1 MIGDEI
7 MDYEALAKE
16 FIDLRS
22 ASQSIRI
29 ERETAKMMK
38 GEVFVLLYLHKYN
51 GVAYPKD
58 LSKAMSATTAR
69 VAVILNHL
77 ESKQMITRHGDP
89 DDSRQTIINIT
100 PRGQTE
106 IEAVLKRI
114 LSHVA
119 HFFEELGEE
128 DAKEYL
134 RLQRKI
140 AKIEDNEIF

>member
-1 MIGDEI
+1 
-7 MDYEALAKE
+7 MDYEALARE

-22 ASQSIRI
+22 TSQSIRI

-38 GEVFVLLYLHKYN
+38 GEAFVLLYLHKYN
-51 GVAYPKD
+51 GIAYPKD

-77 ESKQMITRHGDP
+77 ESKQLITRQNDP
-89 DDSRQTIINIT
+89 NDSRQTIINIT
-100 PRGQTE
+100 EKGKAE
-106 IEAVLKRI
+106 IEVILKKI

-128 DAKEYL
+128 DAKEYI
-134 RLQRKI
+134 RLQKKI
-140 AKIEDNEIF
+140 AKIEENEVF

>member
-1 MIGDEI
+1 MKI
-7 MDYEALAKE
+7 MDYEALARE

-22 ASQSIRI
+22 ASQSIHI

-51 GVAYPKD
+51 GIAYPKD
-58 LSKAMSATTAR
+58 LSKAMAATTAR
-69 VAVILNHL
+69 VAVVLNHL
-77 ESKQMITRHGDP
+77 EAKQFITRQTDP
-89 DDSRQTIINIT
+89 NDSRQTIINIT
-100 PRGQTE
+100 EKGEAE
-106 IEAVLKRI
+106 IETVLKRI
-114 LSHVA
+114 LSHVV

-140 AKIEDNEIF
+140 AKIEENEIF